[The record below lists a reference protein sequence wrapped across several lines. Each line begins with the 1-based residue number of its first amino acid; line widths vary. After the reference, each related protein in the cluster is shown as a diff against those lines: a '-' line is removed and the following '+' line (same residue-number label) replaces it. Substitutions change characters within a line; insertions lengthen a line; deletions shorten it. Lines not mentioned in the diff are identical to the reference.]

1 MNPSFSKSNPAAEEA
16 AALWAARLDGS
27 DLSTSDRAELNA
39 WLAADPAHRGL
50 LSSYCQ
56 FAADL
61 EKPLTS
67 LVESGAVQMP
77 PAAAPASAFKRSRLK
92 LFTGSAIAAMAAA
105 IMFAVWIAQPQ
116 TQFNEIATAVA
127 QRQSI
132 TLSDGTKVDLNAHT
146 RLEVA
151 ISASERRVRLAA
163 GEAFFEVQ
171 RDPARPFIIE
181 TPAGSVRVTG
191 TTFNV
196 RSDAASS
203 LEVTVV
209 EGSVQVR
216 TGGESSSS
224 SPPVSLGAGDR
235 LSSGR
240 TGVSVKALSDAA
252 IADTW
257 AWRQGQIVFDGV
269 PLRQALARFSHY
281 HGRAMSVTD
290 DVADLLVGGRYSLDD
305 PSGFFAALENV
316 FPLQVM
322 SEADGSVRIISREE
336 R

>member
-1 MNPSFSKSNPAAEEA
+1 MNASFSKSNPAAEEA

-27 DLSTSDRAELNA
+27 DLSISDRAELNI

-56 FAADL
+56 FSADL
-61 EKPLTS
+61 EKPLAT
-67 LVESGAVQMP
+67 LVEAGAVQMP
-77 PAAAPASAFKRSRLK
+77 SASRTPSQQRSRLK
-92 LFTGSAIAAMAAA
+92 LFTGSAIAAIAAA
-105 IMFAVWIAQPQ
+105 IMLAVWIAQPQ
-116 TQFNEIATAVA
+116 TQFNEIATAIA

-146 RLEVA
+146 HLEVA
-151 ISASERRVRLAA
+151 ISTSERRVRLAA

-171 RDPARPFIIE
+171 KDPARPFIIE

-196 RSDAASS
+196 RSEAASS

-209 EGSVQVR
+209 EGAVQVR
-216 TGGESSSS
+216 TGGEDSSSG
-224 SPPVSLGAGDR
+224 PPVSLGAGDK
-235 LSSGR
+235 LSSGP

-252 IADTW
+252 IADTL
-257 AWRQGQIVFDGV
+257 AWREGQIVFDGV
-269 PLRQALARFSHY
+269 PLWQALARFSRY
-281 HGRAMSVTD
+281 HGRTMSVAD
-290 DVADLLVGGRYSLDD
+290 EVAELQVGGRYSLDD
-305 PSGFFAALENV
+305 PSGFFAALEEF
-316 FPLQVM
+316 FPVKVT
-322 SEADGSVRIISREE
+322 SESDGNVRIISREE

>member
-1 MNPSFSKSNPAAEEA
+1 
-16 AALWAARLDGS
+16 
-27 DLSTSDRAELNA
+27 
-39 WLAADPAHRGL
+39 
-50 LSSYCQ
+50 
-56 FAADL
+56 
-61 EKPLTS
+61 
-67 LVESGAVQMP
+67 
-77 PAAAPASAFKRSRLK
+77 
-92 LFTGSAIAAMAAA
+92 
-105 IMFAVWIAQPQ
+105 
-116 TQFNEIATAVA
+116 IATAVA

-171 RDPARPFIIE
+171 KDPARPFIIE
-181 TPAGSVRVTG
+181 TPTGSVRVTG

-252 IADTW
+252 IADTL

-281 HGRAMSVTD
+281 H
-290 DVADLLVGGRYSLDD
+290 
-305 PSGFFAALENV
+305 
-316 FPLQVM
+316 
-322 SEADGSVRIISREE
+322 
-336 R
+336 

>member
-1 MNPSFSKSNPAAEEA
+1 
-16 AALWAARLDGS
+16 
-27 DLSTSDRAELNA
+27 
-39 WLAADPAHRGL
+39 
-50 LSSYCQ
+50 
-56 FAADL
+56 
-61 EKPLTS
+61 
-67 LVESGAVQMP
+67 

-151 ISASERRVRLAA
+151 TSASERRVRLAA

-196 RSDAASS
+196 RSDAAS
-203 LEVTVV
+203 
-209 EGSVQVR
+209 
-216 TGGESSSS
+216 
-224 SPPVSLGAGDR
+224 
-235 LSSGR
+235 
-240 TGVSVKALSDAA
+240 
-252 IADTW
+252 
-257 AWRQGQIVFDGV
+257 
-269 PLRQALARFSHY
+269 
-281 HGRAMSVTD
+281 
-290 DVADLLVGGRYSLDD
+290 
-305 PSGFFAALENV
+305 
-316 FPLQVM
+316 
-322 SEADGSVRIISREE
+322 
-336 R
+336 